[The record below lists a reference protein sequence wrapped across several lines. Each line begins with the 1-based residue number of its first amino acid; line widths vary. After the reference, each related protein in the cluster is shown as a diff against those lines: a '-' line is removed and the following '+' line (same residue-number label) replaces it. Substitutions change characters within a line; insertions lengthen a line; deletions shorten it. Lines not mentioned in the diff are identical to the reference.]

1 MSEPT
6 HFTKF
11 EVELI
16 HGSLDFTLNN
26 WISWLAKDD
35 LPGGWSPRDAEAV
48 IETLEG
54 LIKKFHAVSAP
65 PWDEEEEIEDEE
77 LPNNVLH
84 FPFGGEE

>member
-1 MSEPT
+1 MSDPT

-11 EVELI
+11 EMELI

-35 LPGGWSPRDAEAV
+35 LPGGWSPGDAEVV

-54 LIKKFHAVSAP
+54 VIKKFYTVSAP
-65 PWDEEEEIEDEE
+65 PWDEEEIEDEE

>member
-6 HFTKF
+6 YFTKF
-11 EVELI
+11 EMELL

-35 LPGGWSPRDAEAV
+35 LPGGWNPRDAEAV

-54 LIKKFHAVSAP
+54 LIKKFHTVSAP
-65 PWDEEEEIEDEE
+65 PWDEEEIEDEE

>member
-6 HFTKF
+6 YFTKF
-11 EVELI
+11 EMELLY
-16 HGSLDFTLNN
+16 GSVDFTLNN
-26 WISWLAKDD
+26 WNSWLTKDD
-35 LPGGWSPRDAEAV
+35 LPDGWSPRDAEVV

-54 LIKKFHAVSAP
+54 LREKFHTVSTK
-65 PWDEEEEIEDEE
+65 DKHEEEIEDEE

>member
-1 MSEPT
+1 MSDPKY
-6 HFTKF
+6 FTKF
-11 EVELI
+11 EMDLI

-35 LPGGWSPRDAEAV
+35 LPGGWSLRDAEAV

-54 LIKKFHAVSAP
+54 LIKKFHTVSAP
-65 PWDEEEEIEDEE
+65 PWDEEEIEDEE

>member
-1 MSEPT
+1 MSEPIR
-6 HFTKF
+6 FTKF

-35 LPGGWSPRDAEAV
+35 LPGGWSPRDAEVV

-54 LIKKFHAVSAP
+54 LIKKFYTVSAP
-65 PWDEEEEIEDEE
+65 PWDEEEIEDEE